1 MPGGNAAVHGENEA
15 NDAEEQAEDESNCE
29 FAGGTA
35 QRGDVVC
42 GVYVVVVACLLLPQE
57 QGDVQE
63 YIRWAVIIGI
73 IRIGIIIIISSSSS
87 IDAVLRGTRI
97 REDRMENALG
107 IAHGG
112 SFGVVGFKFRAWDD
126 GG

>member
-1 MPGGNAAVHGENEA
+1 M
-15 NDAEEQAEDESNCE
+15 
-29 FAGGTA
+29 
-35 QRGDVVC
+35 
-42 GVYVVVVACLLLPQE
+42 LLPQE

-87 IDAVLRGTRI
+87 IDAVLRGKRI